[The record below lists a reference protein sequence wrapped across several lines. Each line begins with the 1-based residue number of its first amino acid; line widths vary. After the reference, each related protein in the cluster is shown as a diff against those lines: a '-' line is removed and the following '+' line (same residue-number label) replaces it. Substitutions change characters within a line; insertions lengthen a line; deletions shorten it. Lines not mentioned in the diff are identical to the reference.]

1 MHRTR
6 IFDEIMI
13 IAIVNQKGGT
23 GKTTTTV
30 NLGSALAKLGKRV
43 LLVDLD
49 AQGNLSYSLGIS
61 EFDKSIGEMMLE
73 EKMSAHLI
81 EKENMKILPT
91 GTELANYEMKMMEMP
106 GRESL
111 LKQVLKDTV
120 QYDYVLI
127 DCPPA
132 ISLLTVN
139 ALNSAEKVLIP
150 LQMDVLS
157 MQGLSQVFETISKVK
172 NSINKNLKVIG
183 LLEIMVDKRKKLTR
197 EIQSYIKDN
206 FDVKVFKT
214 SVRTNVRAAEAPSY
228 GLSVIAYA
236 PHSNSAKDYMS
247 FANEFIASVN

>member
-1 MHRTR
+1 
-6 IFDEIMI
+6 MI
-13 IAIVNQKGGT
+13 IAVVNQKGGT
-23 GKTTTTV
+23 GKTTTTI

-73 EKMSAHLI
+73 KTIPAPLI

-91 GTELANYEMKMMEMP
+91 DTGLVNYELEMMEMP
-106 GRESL
+106 ERESL
-111 LKQVLKDTV
+111 LKHVLKDTV
-120 QYDYVLI
+120 QFDYVLI

-139 ALNSAEKVLIP
+139 ALNSADNVLIP

-157 MQGLSQVFETISKVK
+157 MQGLSQVFETISKVR
-172 NSINKNLKVIG
+172 NTTNENLKVIG
-183 LLEIMVDKRKKLTR
+183 LLEVMVDKRKKLTQ
-197 EIQSYIKDN
+197 EIHSYIKDN
-206 FDVKVFKT
+206 YDVSVFKT

-228 GLSVIAYA
+228 GKSVISYA
-236 PHSNSAKDYMS
+236 PQSNSAKDYMS
-247 FANEFIASVN
+247 FAKEFIALAN

>member
-1 MHRTR
+1 
-6 IFDEIMI
+6 MI

-61 EFDKSIGEMMLE
+61 EFDKSVGEMMLE
-73 EKMSAHLI
+73 EEMPETLI
-81 EKENMKILPT
+81 EKENMSILPT
-91 GTELANYEMKMMEMP
+91 DTNLANHELTMMEMP

-111 LKQVLKDTV
+111 LKNVLKNTDH
-120 QYDYVLI
+120 YDYVLI

-157 MQGLSQVFETISKVK
+157 MQGLYQVFDTISKVK
-172 NSINKNLKVIG
+172 NTSNEDLEVIG
-183 LLEIMVDKRKKLTR
+183 LLGIMVDKRKKLTR
-197 EIQSYIKDN
+197 EIQLYIKEN
-206 FDVKVFKT
+206 FDINVFKT
-214 SVRTNVRAAEAPSY
+214 GVRTNVTAAEAPSH
-228 GLSVIAYA
+228 GKSVIAYA
-236 PHSNSAKDYMS
+236 PQSNSAKDYMS
-247 FANEFIASVN
+247 VANEFMMSVN